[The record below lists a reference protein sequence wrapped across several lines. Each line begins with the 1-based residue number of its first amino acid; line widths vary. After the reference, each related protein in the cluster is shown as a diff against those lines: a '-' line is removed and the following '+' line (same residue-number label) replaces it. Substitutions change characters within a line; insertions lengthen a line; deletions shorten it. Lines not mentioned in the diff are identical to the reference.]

1 MIVVACT
8 PRIAALLQNIL
19 DEALTL
25 NGLHGHITF
34 TTDNTLDELIRLGDD
49 LLLPQP
55 GLTAILDALIEA
67 KREEDMKRCPLTT
80 SVIAGLAAAKGIA
93 STCNAVELNPDT
105 LAPRWLKPWHTS
117 PVPPTTQRNIGKM
130 RGYKS
135 PPTPRRRFC

>member
-25 NGLHGHITF
+25 NGLNGHITF
-34 TTDNTLDELIRLGDD
+34 TADDTLGDLIRLGDD
-49 LLLPQP
+49 VLSPQP
-55 GLTAILDALIEA
+55 GLTAILDALIET
-67 KREEDMKRCPLTT
+67 KREEDMKRCSLTT
-80 SVIAGLAAAKGIA
+80 SVVAGLAGVAGLA

-105 LAPRWLKPWHTS
+105 LAPRWLKPWQTS